1 LVGSKTGIFTAES
14 VERAEIQENFMS
26 TMVRM
31 LLLGVGAAGVVGGP
45 YILYLA
51 FFKPQTFP
59 KPKLAKWQGAAA
71 FLVGAILLF
80 VLYRLGQ
87 K

>member
-1 LVGSKTGIFTAES
+1 MT
-14 VERAEIQENFMS
+14 

-31 LLLGVGAAGVVGGP
+31 ILLGVGAAGLIGGP

-51 FFKPQTFP
+51 FAKPQIYP

-71 FLVGAILLF
+71 FLVGVILLI
-80 VLYRLGQ
+80 VLYNLRM

>member
-1 LVGSKTGIFTAES
+1 
-14 VERAEIQENFMS
+14 MS
-26 TMVRM
+26 TMIRM
-31 LLLGVGAAGVVGGP
+31 LLLGVGAAGLVGGP

-51 FFKPQTFP
+51 FSKPDIFP
-59 KPKLAKWQGAAA
+59 KPKLAKWQGLIA
-71 FLVGAILLF
+71 FLVGAVLLF

>member
-1 LVGSKTGIFTAES
+1 MA
-14 VERAEIQENFMS
+14 
-26 TMVRM
+26 TMFRM
-31 LLLGVGAAGVVGGP
+31 LLLGVGAAGLIGGP

-51 FFKPQTFP
+51 FLKPDIFP

-71 FLVGAILLF
+71 FLVGVVLLI
-80 VLYRLGQ
+80 VLYVLGQ